1 MAYYFEITP
10 PQFDNDLEL
19 GQEFTC
25 EATIKV
31 IAVEKKLMTIETD
44 TGFQNYALNEPNITL
59 SIALRAVRPTTQGV
73 LTT

>member
-1 MAYYFEITP
+1 MSYYFEITP
-10 PQFDNDLEL
+10 PQFNSDLEL

-31 IAVEKKLMTIETD
+31 ISVEKKLMTIETAG
-44 TGFQNYALNEPNITL
+44 GFRNYALDQPNITL
-59 SIALRAVRPTTQGV
+59 SVALRAVRPTTQGV